1 MHVAPKQYHFIIG
14 MLLLYREIGQI
25 FMEFGSGEIL
35 YIDITA
41 IG

>member
-14 MLLLYREIGQI
+14 MLLLYCEIGQI
-25 FMEFGSGEIL
+25 FMEFGNGKFCIL
-35 YIDITA
+35 TSLT